1 MLKKKALRKI
11 FITTLTAFILLVTYS
26 IPNLSNKD
34 NTLKTNLEIEYI
46 TGIGTNYIYLLDK
59 NGYLVKSR
67 ILLDSTDKKEQ
78 IKLLLKNLIKS
89 DNSKFP
95 TGLEATI
102 PTGTKVLDVFYD
114 EEYVTV
120 NFSKK
125 LWDIDDDKK
134 DRMIESIVYS
144 IMDLGGVKGVILEV
158 EEEIPDEYNKVLDK
172 SIGINKTYNITSRND
187 INKVVVYYIEDI
199 SGDKYF
205 VPVTKYM
212 NKKDDKIKI
221 VVDELT
227 TSYIYE
233 PNLMS
238 FLNSNTKLLDYK
250 EQENLMTVN
259 FNNAIFDGDSKI
271 LEEVSYTL
279 AYSVFDNYDV
289 SQVIIQVDG
298 KNVETLS
305 RKDIS
310 VKIF

>member
-11 FITTLTAFILLVTYS
+11 FITTLTAFVLLVTYT
-26 IPNLSNKD
+26 IPNLSKD

-78 IKLLLKNLIKS
+78 IKLLLENLIKN

-102 PTGTKVLDVFYD
+102 PTGTKVLDVIYD

-125 LWDIDDDKK
+125 LWDVDDEKK

-158 EEEIPDEYNKVLDK
+158 EEEIPEEYNKVLDK

-187 INKVVVYYIEDI
+187 INKVVVYYVEDI

-310 VKIF
+310 

>member
-46 TGIGTNYIYLLDK
+46 TGIGTNYIYLLDR

-289 SQVIIQVDG
+289 SKVIIQVDG

-310 VKIF
+310 

>member
-11 FITTLTAFILLVTYS
+11 FITTLTAFVLLVTYS
-26 IPNLSNKD
+26 IPNLSKD

-78 IKLLLKNLIKS
+78 IELLLKNLIKS

-102 PTGTKVLDVFYD
+102 PTGTKVLNVTYD

-125 LWDIDDDKK
+125 IWNVDDEKK

-158 EEEIPDEYNKVLDK
+158 EEEIPEEYNKVLDK

-187 INKVVVYYIEDI
+187 INKVVVYYVEDI

-221 VVDELT
+221 IVDELT

-310 VKIF
+310 

>member
-46 TGIGTNYIYLLDK
+46 TGIGTNYIYLLDR

-158 EEEIPDEYNKVLDK
+158 EEEIPDDYNKVLDK
-172 SIGINKTYNITSRND
+172 SIGSNKTYNITSRND

-310 VKIF
+310 